1 MSVQAVE
8 SSVSSGVFAHRNGSK
23 GEIPVKSVVVR
34 LDNVAATG
42 PNRRRIEERV
52 RRLNR
57 SLEESG
63 TPFRLRL
70 L

>member
-1 MSVQAVE
+1 MTTQAIAHLSAEDVA
-8 SSVSSGVFAHRNGSK
+8 AHRNGSGAETPLQPLILRLDDVPAT
-23 GEIPVKSVVVR
+23 GENRVR
-34 LDNVAATG
+34 LLE
-42 PNRRRIEERV
+42 RI